1 MVELPELSTVRERY
15 SPSRNAGMVARIG
28 PVLRQLNPGSQSG
41 ILDLLRESGLPAR
54 SEPHLI
60 APAAEWIAGAYLADE
75 LTGFVQ
81 AGNGLLEGVVETT
94 LFVKAK
100 RRRQGIGTLL
110 LRATLDWAS
119 LHRAHALRFACA
131 RTDWP
136 MRHLAEKFG
145 ARLDLVLGQI
155 PRIDL
160 QTAPSRP
167 A

>member
-1 MVELPELSTVRERY
+1 M
-15 SPSRNAGMVARIG
+15 AARID
-28 PVLRQLNPGSQSG
+28 PVLRQLDPGSQGG
-41 ILDLLRESGLPAR
+41 ILDLLRESGQPAR
-54 SEPHLI
+54 SEPHVI
-60 APAAEWIAGAYLADE
+60 GPAVEWIAGAYLADE
-75 LTGFVQ
+75 LAGFVQ

-119 LHRAHALRFACA
+119 LHRANALRFACA

-155 PRIDL
+155 VADVPIARRIDE